1 VNVLNK
7 TKQKTGKARV
17 NEKQENKER
26 QKAHCLERT
35 VNMMILLCS
44 IKFKELFLGIEYHR

>member
-7 TKQKTGKARV
+7 TKKNRQARV

>member
-1 VNVLNK
+1 MNVLNK
-7 TKQKTGKARV
+7 TKKNRQARV

-35 VNMMILLCS
+35 VNNDD
-44 IKFKELFLGIEYHR
+44 FALFY